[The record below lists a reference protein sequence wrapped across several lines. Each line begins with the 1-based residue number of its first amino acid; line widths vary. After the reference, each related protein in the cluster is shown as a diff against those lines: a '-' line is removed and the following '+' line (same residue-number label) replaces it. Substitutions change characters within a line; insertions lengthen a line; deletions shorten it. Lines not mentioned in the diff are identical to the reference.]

1 MINDKSA
8 KRGTDCRRHGS
19 DERCCSHHNPQLFLR
34 HLLHCD
40 VKHQR
45 KGNTGTNTLDQTA
58 QKQQREYRCYSCQD
72 CSNDEQDDCCHK

>member
-8 KRGTDCRRHGS
+8 KRGADCRRHGS
-19 DERCCSHHNPQLFLR
+19 DERCRSHHNPQLFLR

-45 KGNTGTNTLDQTA
+45 KGNTGTNT
-58 QKQQREYRCYSCQD
+58 K
-72 CSNDEQDDCCHK
+72 KK